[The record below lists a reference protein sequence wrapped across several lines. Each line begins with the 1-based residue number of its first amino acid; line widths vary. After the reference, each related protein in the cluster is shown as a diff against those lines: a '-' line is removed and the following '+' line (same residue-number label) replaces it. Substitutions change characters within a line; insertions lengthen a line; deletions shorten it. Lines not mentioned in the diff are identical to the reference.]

1 MSKSPKE
8 ILSETTPQI
17 RSIIEQVLKNEREYQ
32 HFRKLSS
39 TQESDICNRI
49 INLVEKEVKS

>member
-1 MSKSPKE
+1 MTKSPKE
-8 ILSETTPQI
+8 ILSGTTPQI

-39 TQESDICNRI
+39 TQENDICNRI
-49 INLVEKEVKS
+49 ISLVEKEVKS